1 MQLMWYLLEASVLAA
16 SRIFVVLR
24 KYNSYDCTLH
34 LMFYPRLVTDEA
46 DEGSFIG
53 VSSVRA
59 SGHQD

>member
-16 SRIFVVLR
+16 FRIFVVLR

-46 DEGSFIG
+46 DEGSFIS